1 MINIVGVRKLKIS
14 QNCKNNN
21 KKAIFI
27 IHRLVKSE
35 NIAQGKLK
43 VGLEIHQQLGTK
55 NKLFCDCKI
64 IDSNEYDF
72 TFKRNLRPT
81 QSEMGSYDQAAL
93 FESKKIKM
101 VKYQSSKNANCLIES
116 DEEPPRM
123 VNNDALELVLTI
135 SLALNC
141 TIEDELHVMRKI
153 VIDGSNTTGFQ
164 RTILVGRNGF
174 LEIEGV
180 KVGIQSVCLEE
191 DAARIINEDKKEDEN
206 KTYSL
211 DRLGIPLIEI
221 ALEPISNSPIFVTN
235 VAQTVG
241 RLLRSTK
248 KVTRGLGSIRQ
259 DVNISTEDGPVVEV
273 KGVQQLSQLPLV
285 IEYERKRQDALN
297 QIANELKKRK
307 IDESSFIDNVTDV
320 TQLLSKSSSKVV
332 KKTLTGDSTF
342 TAFVLRGF
350 KGMLSFEPYP
360 AIRLGKELGDLVKV
374 YGIGGIFHSDELPN
388 YGITAE
394 DVEAITAILR
404 MDKNDAFVLIGGPA
418 KYLNTV
424 LFELFT
430 RIKKAFSGV
439 VPETRSARLDG
450 VTVFSRPKPGSS
462 RMYPETDIPY
472 ILIDKG
478 KLKELSQDTPQPWNQ
493 IIDQICKKYDIN
505 KTLAENIFD
514 SKYFSLFEKIVSCT
528 SINPAF
534 VISKLT
540 EDLVSM
546 EREGY
551 DSSILSEDALFSLF
565 TELDNARITK
575 ESIPLVIE
583 KFLKN
588 ESRDIDEIISSF
600 GTESISEEYVDET
613 INKIIHE
620 NAIVISQKGLDSVG
634 LLMGRCMEVL
644 RGRIDGER
652 VNKKLM
658 AKLTEYLQKSNG
670 SDN

>member
-1 MINIVGVRKLKIS
+1 MV
-14 QNCKNNN
+14 KN
-21 KKAIFI
+21 
-27 IHRLVKSE
+27 E
-35 NIAQGKLK
+35 TIAQDKLK
-43 VGLEIHQQLGTK
+43 VGLEIHQQLGSK

-93 FESKKIKM
+93 FESKKIKT

-123 VNNDALELVLTI
+123 VNNEALELVLTI

-174 LEIEGV
+174 LEVEGV
-180 KVGIQSVCLEE
+180 RVGIQSVCLEE

-206 KTYSL
+206 KAYSL

-259 DVNISTEDGPVVEV
+259 DVNISTENGPVVEV

-332 KKTLTGDSTF
+332 KKILTGDSRF

-350 KGMLSFEPYP
+350 KGILSFEPYP
-360 AIRLGKELGDLVKV
+360 GIRLGKELGDLVKV

-388 YGITAE
+388 YGITTE
-394 DVEAITAILR
+394 DVESISAVLR
-404 MDKNDAFVLIGGPA
+404 MDKNDAFVLIGGPT
-418 KYLNTV
+418 KSLNTV

-430 RIKKAFSGV
+430 RIKKGFSGV

-472 ILIDKG
+472 ISIDER
-478 KLKELSQDTPQPWNQ
+478 KLKQLSQDTPQPWNE
-493 IIDQICKKYDIN
+493 IIDQICKKYNIN

-514 SKYFSLFEKIVSCT
+514 SKYFSLFEKIVSHT
-528 SINPAF
+528 SISPSF

-540 EDLVSM
+540 EDIVSM

-551 DSSILSEDALFSLF
+551 DSSILSEDVLFCLF
-565 TELDNARITK
+565 TELDNSRITK

-583 KFLKN
+583 KLLKN
-588 ESRDIDEIISSF
+588 ESMDVDEIISSF
-600 GTESISEEYVDET
+600 GTESISEGYVDET
-613 INKIIHE
+613 ISKIIHE
-620 NAIVISQKGLDSVG
+620 NANVISQKGLDSVG

-644 RGRIDGER
+644 RGKIDGEK
-652 VNKKLM
+652 VNKKLI
-658 AKLTEYLQKSNG
+658 AKLTDYLQKAKG
-670 SDN
+670 

>member
-1 MINIVGVRKLKIS
+1 M
-14 QNCKNNN
+14 
-21 KKAIFI
+21 
-27 IHRLVKSE
+27 VKSE
-35 NIAQGKLK
+35 TIAHDKLN
-43 VGLEIHQQLGTK
+43 VGLEIHQQLGSK

-64 IDSNEYDF
+64 NDSNEYDF

-93 FESKKIKM
+93 FESKKIKT

-116 DEEPPRM
+116 DEEPPKM
-123 VNNDALELVLTI
+123 VNNEALEFVLTI

-174 LEIEGV
+174 LEVEGV
-180 KVGIQSVCLEE
+180 RVGIQSVCLEE
-191 DAARIINEDKKEDEN
+191 DAARIINEDKREDEN
-206 KTYSL
+206 KGYSL

-221 ALEPISNSPIFVTN
+221 ALEPISDSPIFVTN
-235 VAQTVG
+235 VAQTIG

-273 KGVQQLSQLPLV
+273 KGVQQLSQLPVV

-297 QIANELKKRK
+297 QIANELIKRK
-307 IDESSFIDNVTDV
+307 IDESSFIDHVTDV

-332 KKTLTGDSTF
+332 KKILTSDSRF

-350 KGMLSFEPYP
+350 KGLLSFEPYP
-360 AIRLGKELGDLVKV
+360 AIRLGKELGDLVKA

-388 YGITAE
+388 YGITPE
-394 DVEAITAILR
+394 DVESISAVLR
-404 MDKNDAFVLIGGPA
+404 MDKNDAFVLIGGPT
-418 KYLNTV
+418 KLVNTV

-450 VTVFSRPKPGSS
+450 VTVFSRPKPGAS

-472 ILIDKG
+472 ISIDKR
-478 KLKELSQDTPQPWNQ
+478 KLKQLSQDTPQPWNE
-493 IIDQICKKYDIN
+493 IIDQICKKYNIN

-514 SKYFSLFEKIVSCT
+514 SKYFLLFEKIVSHT
-528 SINPAF
+528 SISPSF

-551 DSSILSEDALFSLF
+551 DSSILSEDVLFCLF
-565 TELDNARITK
+565 TELDNSRITK

-583 KFLKN
+583 KLLKN
-588 ESRDIDEIISSF
+588 ESMDVDEIISSF

-613 INKIIHE
+613 ISKIIHE
-620 NAIVISQKGLDSVG
+620 NATVISQKGLDSVG

-644 RGRIDGER
+644 RGKIDGEK
-652 VNKKLM
+652 VNKKLI
-658 AKLTEYLQKSNG
+658 AKLTEYLQKSKG
-670 SDN
+670 

>member
-1 MINIVGVRKLKIS
+1 
-14 QNCKNNN
+14 
-21 KKAIFI
+21 
-27 IHRLVKSE
+27 LVKSE
-35 NIAQGKLK
+35 TIAHDKLN
-43 VGLEIHQQLGTK
+43 VGLEIHQQLGSK
-55 NKLFCDCKI
+55 NKLFFDCKI
-64 IDSNEYDF
+64 NDSNEYDF

-81 QSEMGSYDQAAL
+81 QSEMGSYDPAAL
-93 FESKKIKM
+93 FESKKIKT

-116 DEEPPRM
+116 DEEPPKM
-123 VNNDALELVLTI
+123 VNNEALEFVLTI

-174 LEIEGV
+174 LEVEGV
-180 KVGIQSVCLEE
+180 RVGIQSVCLEE
-191 DAARIINEDKKEDEN
+191 DAARIINEDKREDEN
-206 KTYSL
+206 KGYSL

-221 ALEPISNSPIFVTN
+221 ALEPISDSPIFVTN
-235 VAQTVG
+235 VAQTIG

-307 IDESSFIDNVTDV
+307 IDESSFIDHVTDV

-332 KKTLTGDSTF
+332 KKILTGDSRF

-350 KGMLSFEPYP
+350 KGLLSFEPYP

-388 YGITAE
+388 YGITPE
-394 DVEAITAILR
+394 DVESISAVLR
-404 MDKNDAFVLIGGPA
+404 MDKNDAFVLIGGPT
-418 KYLNTV
+418 KLVNTV
-424 LFELFT
+424 LFESFT

-439 VPETRSARLDG
+439 IPETRSARLDG
-450 VTVFSRPKPGSS
+450 VTVFSRPKPGAS

-472 ILIDKG
+472 ISIDKR
-478 KLKELSQDTPQPWNQ
+478 KLKQLSQDTPQPWNE
-493 IIDQICKKYDIN
+493 IIDQICKKYNIN

-514 SKYFSLFEKIVSCT
+514 SKYFTLFEKIVSHT
-528 SINPAF
+528 SISPSF

-551 DSSILSEDALFSLF
+551 DSSILSEDVLFCLF
-565 TELDNARITK
+565 TELDNSRITK

-583 KFLKN
+583 KLLKN
-588 ESRDIDEIISSF
+588 ESMDVDEIISSF

-613 INKIIHE
+613 ISKIIHE
-620 NAIVISQKGLDSVG
+620 NATVISQKGIDSVG

-644 RGRIDGER
+644 RGKIDGEK
-652 VNKKLM
+652 VNKKLI
-658 AKLTEYLQKSNG
+658 AKLTEYLQKPKG
-670 SDN
+670 

>member
-1 MINIVGVRKLKIS
+1 
-14 QNCKNNN
+14 
-21 KKAIFI
+21 
-27 IHRLVKSE
+27 LVKSE
-35 NIAQGKLK
+35 TIAQDKLK
-43 VGLEIHQQLGTK
+43 VGLEIHQQLGSK

-93 FESKKIKM
+93 FESKKIKT

-116 DEEPPRM
+116 DEEPPKM
-123 VNNDALELVLTI
+123 VNNEALELVLTI

-174 LEIEGV
+174 LEVEGV
-180 KVGIQSVCLEE
+180 RVGIQSVCLEE

-206 KTYSL
+206 KAYSL

-259 DVNISTEDGPVVEV
+259 DVNISTENGPVVEV

-297 QIANELKKRK
+297 RIANELKKRK
-307 IDESSFIDNVTDV
+307 IDESRFIDKVTDV

-332 KKTLTGDSTF
+332 KKILTGDSRF

-350 KGMLSFEPYP
+350 KGILSFEPYP

-388 YGITAE
+388 YGITPE
-394 DVEAITAILR
+394 DVESITDVLR
-404 MDKNDAFVLIGGPA
+404 MDKNDAFVLIGGPT
-418 KYLNTV
+418 KSLNTV
-424 LFELFT
+424 IFELFT

-472 ILIDKG
+472 ISIDKG
-478 KLKELSQDTPQPWNQ
+478 KLKQLSQDTPQPWNE
-493 IIDQICKKYDIN
+493 IIHEICKKYNIN

-514 SKYFSLFEKIVSCT
+514 SKYFSLFEKIVSHT
-528 SINPAF
+528 SISPSF

-551 DSSILSEDALFSLF
+551 DSSILSEDVLFSLF
-565 TELDNARITK
+565 TELDNSRITK

-583 KFLKN
+583 KILKN
-588 ESRDIDEIISSF
+588 ESMDVDEIISSF

-620 NAIVISQKGLDSVG
+620 NATVISQKGLDSEG

-644 RGRIDGER
+644 RGKIDGEKI
-652 VNKKLM
+652 NKKLM
-658 AKLTEYLQKSNG
+658 AKLIEYLQKAKG
-670 SDN
+670 

>member
-1 MINIVGVRKLKIS
+1 MV
-14 QNCKNNN
+14 KN
-21 KKAIFI
+21 
-27 IHRLVKSE
+27 E
-35 NIAQGKLK
+35 TIAQDKLK
-43 VGLEIHQQLGTK
+43 VGLEIHQQLASK

-64 IDSNEYDF
+64 IESNEYDF

-93 FESKKIKM
+93 FESKKIKT

-116 DEEPPRM
+116 DEEPPRT
-123 VNNDALELVLTI
+123 VNNEALELVLTI

-141 TIEDELHVMRKI
+141 TIEDELHIMRKI

-174 LEIEGV
+174 LEVEGIR
-180 KVGIQSVCLEE
+180 VGIQSVCLEE

-206 KTYSL
+206 KAYSL

-259 DVNISTEDGPVVEV
+259 DVNISTENGPVVEV

-297 QIANELKKRK
+297 QIANELKKRD

-332 KKTLTGDSTF
+332 KKILTGDSRF
-342 TAFVLRGF
+342 TAFVLRRF
-350 KGMLSFEPYP
+350 KGILSFEPYP
-360 AIRLGKELGDLVKV
+360 GIRLGKELGDLVKV

-388 YGITAE
+388 YGITTG
-394 DVEAITAILR
+394 DVESISDVLR
-404 MDKNDAFVLIGGPA
+404 MDKNDAFVLIGGPT
-418 KYLNTV
+418 KSLNTV
-424 LFELFT
+424 LLELFT
-430 RIKKAFSGV
+430 RIKKGFSGI

-450 VTVFSRPKPGSS
+450 VTVFSRPKSGSS

-472 ILIDKG
+472 ISIDEG
-478 KLKELSQDTPQPWNQ
+478 KLKQLSQDTPQPWNE
-493 IIDQICKKYDIN
+493 IIDQICKKYNIN

-514 SKYFSLFEKIVSCT
+514 SKYFSLFEKIVSHT
-528 SINPAF
+528 STSPSF

-551 DSSILSEDALFSLF
+551 DSSILSEDVLFCLF
-565 TELDNARITK
+565 TELDNSRITK

-583 KFLKN
+583 KLLKN
-588 ESRDIDEIISSF
+588 ESMDVDEIISSF
-600 GTESISEEYVDET
+600 GTESISEGYVDQT
-613 INKIIHE
+613 ISKIIHE
-620 NAIVISQKGLDSVG
+620 NSNVISQKGLDSVG

-644 RGRIDGER
+644 RGKIDGEK
-652 VNKKLM
+652 VNKKLI
-658 AKLTEYLQKSNG
+658 AKLTEYLQKANG
-670 SDN
+670 

>member
-1 MINIVGVRKLKIS
+1 
-14 QNCKNNN
+14 
-21 KKAIFI
+21 
-27 IHRLVKSE
+27 LVKSE
-35 NIAQGKLK
+35 TIAQDKLK
-43 VGLEIHQQLGTK
+43 VGLEIHQQLGSK

-93 FESKKIKM
+93 FESKKIKT

-116 DEEPPRM
+116 DEEPPKM
-123 VNNDALELVLTI
+123 VNNEALELVLTI

-174 LEIEGV
+174 LEVEGV
-180 KVGIQSVCLEE
+180 RVGIQSVCLEE

-206 KTYSL
+206 KAYSL

-259 DVNISTEDGPVVEV
+259 DVNISTENGPVVEV

-297 QIANELKKRK
+297 RIANELKKRK
-307 IDESSFIDNVTDV
+307 IDESRFIDNVTDV

-332 KKTLTGDSTF
+332 KKILTGDSRF

-350 KGMLSFEPYP
+350 KGILSFEPYP

-388 YGITAE
+388 YGITPE
-394 DVEAITAILR
+394 DVESITDVLR
-404 MDKNDAFVLIGGPA
+404 MDKNDAFVLIGGPT
-418 KYLNTV
+418 KSLNTV
-424 LFELFT
+424 IFELFT

-472 ILIDKG
+472 ISIDKG
-478 KLKELSQDTPQPWNQ
+478 KLKQLSQDTPQPWNE
-493 IIDQICKKYDIN
+493 IIHEICKKYNIN

-514 SKYFSLFEKIVSCT
+514 SKYFSLFEKIVSHT
-528 SINPAF
+528 SISPSF

-551 DSSILSEDALFSLF
+551 DSSILSEDVLFSLF
-565 TELDNARITK
+565 TELDNSRITK

-583 KFLKN
+583 KILKN
-588 ESRDIDEIISSF
+588 ESMDVDEIISSF

-620 NAIVISQKGLDSVG
+620 NATVISQKGLDSEG

-644 RGRIDGER
+644 RGKIDGEK

-658 AKLTEYLQKSNG
+658 AKLIEYLQKAKG
-670 SDN
+670 

>member
-1 MINIVGVRKLKIS
+1 M
-14 QNCKNNN
+14 
-21 KKAIFI
+21 
-27 IHRLVKSE
+27 VKSE
-35 NIAQGKLK
+35 TIVQDKLK
-43 VGLEIHQQLGTK
+43 VGLEIHQQLGSK

-72 TFKRNLRPT
+72 SFKRNLRPT
-81 QSEMGSYDQAAL
+81 QGEMGSYDQAAL
-93 FESKKIKM
+93 FESKKIKT

-116 DEEPPRM
+116 DEEPPKM
-123 VNNDALELVLTI
+123 VNNEALELVLTI

-174 LEIEGV
+174 LEVEGV
-180 KVGIQSVCLEE
+180 RVGIQSVCLEE

-206 KTYSL
+206 KAYSL

-259 DVNISTEDGPVVEV
+259 DINISTEDGPVVEV

-332 KKTLTGDSTF
+332 KKILTGDSRF
-342 TAFVLRGF
+342 TAFILRGF
-350 KGMLSFEPYP
+350 KGILSFEPYP

-388 YGITAE
+388 YGITPE
-394 DVEAITAILR
+394 DVESITTVLR
-404 MDKNDAFVLIGGPA
+404 MDKNDAFVLIGGPT
-418 KYLNTV
+418 KSLNTV

-472 ILIDKG
+472 ISIAKG
-478 KLKELSQDTPQPWNQ
+478 KLKQLSQDTPQPWNQ
-493 IIDQICKKYDIN
+493 IIDQICKKYTIN

-514 SKYFSLFEKIVSCT
+514 SKYFSLFEKVVSHT
-528 SINPAF
+528 SISPSF

-551 DSSILSEDALFSLF
+551 DSSILSEDVLYCLF
-565 TELDNARITK
+565 TELDNSRITK

-583 KFLKN
+583 KLLKN
-588 ESRDIDEIISSF
+588 ESRDVDEIISSF

-613 INKIIHE
+613 ISKIIHE
-620 NAIVISQKGLDSVG
+620 NATVISQKGSDSVG

-644 RGRIDGER
+644 RGKIDGEK
-652 VNKKLM
+652 VNQKLM
-658 AKLTEYLQKSNG
+658 AKLTEYLQKSKG
-670 SDN
+670 

>member
-1 MINIVGVRKLKIS
+1 M
-14 QNCKNNN
+14 
-21 KKAIFI
+21 
-27 IHRLVKSE
+27 VKSE
-35 NIAQGKLK
+35 TVAQDKLK
-43 VGLEIHQQLGTK
+43 VGLEIHQQLGSK

-64 IDSNEYDF
+64 IDSSEYDF

-93 FESKKIKM
+93 FESKKIKT

-116 DEEPPRM
+116 DEEPPKM
-123 VNNDALELVLTI
+123 VNNEALELVLTI

-174 LEIEGV
+174 LEVEGAR
-180 KVGIQSVCLEE
+180 VGIQSVCLEE
-191 DAARIINEDKKEDEN
+191 DAARIINEDKKEDET
-206 KTYSL
+206 KAYFL

-221 ALEPISNSPIFVTN
+221 ALDPISNSPIFVTT

-259 DVNISTEDGPVVEV
+259 DVNISTEDGPIVEV

-307 IDESSFIDNVTDV
+307 IDESSFIDKVTDV
-320 TQLLSKSSSKVV
+320 TQLLSKSSSKLV
-332 KKTLTGDSTF
+332 KKILTGDSRF

-350 KGMLSFEPYP
+350 KGILSFEPYP

-388 YGITAE
+388 YGITPE
-394 DVEAITAILR
+394 DVESISAVLR
-404 MDKNDAFVLIGGPA
+404 MDTNDAFVLIGGPT
-418 KYLNTV
+418 KSLNTV

-430 RIKKAFSGV
+430 RIRKGFSGV

-472 ILIDKG
+472 ISIDEG
-478 KLKELSQDTPQPWNQ
+478 MLKQLSQNTPQPWNE
-493 IIDQICKKYDIN
+493 IIDQICKKYNIN

-514 SKYFSLFEKIVSCT
+514 SKYFLLFEKIVSHT
-528 SINPAF
+528 SISPSF

-551 DSSILSEDALFSLF
+551 DSSILSEDVLFCLF
-565 TELDNARITK
+565 TELDNSRITK

-583 KFLKN
+583 KLLKN
-588 ESRDIDEIISSF
+588 EFRDVDEIISSF

-613 INKIIHE
+613 ISKIIHE

-644 RGRIDGER
+644 RGKIDGEK

-658 AKLTEYLQKSNG
+658 TKLTEYLQKSKG
-670 SDN
+670 

>member
-1 MINIVGVRKLKIS
+1 M
-14 QNCKNNN
+14 
-21 KKAIFI
+21 
-27 IHRLVKSE
+27 VKSE
-35 NIAQGKLK
+35 TIAQDKLK
-43 VGLEIHQQLGTK
+43 VGLEIHQQLGSK

-93 FESKKIKM
+93 FESKKIKT

-116 DEEPPRM
+116 DEEPPKM
-123 VNNDALELVLTI
+123 VNNEALELVLTI

-174 LEIEGV
+174 LEVEGV
-180 KVGIQSVCLEE
+180 RVGIQSVCLEE

-206 KTYSL
+206 KAYSL

-259 DVNISTEDGPVVEV
+259 DVNISTENGPVVEV

-297 QIANELKKRK
+297 RIANELKKRK
-307 IDESSFIDNVTDV
+307 IDESRFIDKVTDV

-332 KKTLTGDSTF
+332 KKILTGDSRF

-350 KGMLSFEPYP
+350 KGILSFEPYP

-388 YGITAE
+388 YGITPE
-394 DVEAITAILR
+394 DVESITDVLR
-404 MDKNDAFVLIGGPA
+404 MDKNDAFVLIGGPT
-418 KYLNTV
+418 KSLNTV
-424 LFELFT
+424 IFELFT

-472 ILIDKG
+472 ISIDKG
-478 KLKELSQDTPQPWNQ
+478 KLKQLSQDTPQPWNE
-493 IIDQICKKYDIN
+493 IIHEICKKYNIN

-514 SKYFSLFEKIVSCT
+514 SKYFSLFEKIVSHT
-528 SINPAF
+528 SISPSF

-551 DSSILSEDALFSLF
+551 DSSILSEDVLFSLF
-565 TELDNARITK
+565 TELDNSRITK

-583 KFLKN
+583 KILKN
-588 ESRDIDEIISSF
+588 ESMDVDEIISSF

-620 NAIVISQKGLDSVG
+620 NATVISQKGLDSEG

-644 RGRIDGER
+644 RGKIDGEKI
-652 VNKKLM
+652 NKKLM
-658 AKLTEYLQKSNG
+658 AKLIEYLQKAKG
-670 SDN
+670 

>member
-1 MINIVGVRKLKIS
+1 
-14 QNCKNNN
+14 
-21 KKAIFI
+21 
-27 IHRLVKSE
+27 LVK
-35 NIAQGKLK
+35 NGTIAQDKLK
-43 VGLEIHQQLGTK
+43 VGLEIHQQLASK

-64 IDSNEYDF
+64 IESNEYDF

-93 FESKKIKM
+93 FESKKIKT

-116 DEEPPRM
+116 DEEPPRT
-123 VNNDALELVLTI
+123 VNNEALELVLTI

-141 TIEDELHVMRKI
+141 TIEDELHIMRKI

-174 LEIEGV
+174 LEVEGIR
-180 KVGIQSVCLEE
+180 VGIQSVCLEE

-206 KTYSL
+206 KAYSL

-259 DVNISTEDGPVVEV
+259 DVNISTENGPVVEV

-297 QIANELKKRK
+297 QIANELKKRD

-332 KKTLTGDSTF
+332 KKILTGDSRF
-342 TAFVLRGF
+342 TAFVLRRF
-350 KGMLSFEPYP
+350 KGILSFEPYP
-360 AIRLGKELGDLVKV
+360 GIRLGKELGDLVKV

-388 YGITAE
+388 YGITTG
-394 DVEAITAILR
+394 DVESISDVLR
-404 MDKNDAFVLIGGPA
+404 MDKNDAFVLIGGPT
-418 KYLNTV
+418 KSLNTV
-424 LFELFT
+424 LLELFT
-430 RIKKAFSGV
+430 RIKKGFSGI

-450 VTVFSRPKPGSS
+450 VTVFSRPKSGSS

-472 ILIDKG
+472 ISIDEG
-478 KLKELSQDTPQPWNQ
+478 KLKQLSQDTPQQWNE
-493 IIDQICKKYDIN
+493 IIDQICKKYNIN

-514 SKYFSLFEKIVSCT
+514 SKYFSLFEKIVSHT
-528 SINPAF
+528 STSPSF

-551 DSSILSEDALFSLF
+551 DSSILSEDVLFCLF
-565 TELDNARITK
+565 TELDNSRITK

-583 KFLKN
+583 KLLKN
-588 ESRDIDEIISSF
+588 ESMDVDEIISSF
-600 GTESISEEYVDET
+600 GTESISEGYVDQT
-613 INKIIHE
+613 ISKIIHE
-620 NAIVISQKGLDSVG
+620 NSNVISQKGLDSVG

-644 RGRIDGER
+644 RGKIDGEK
-652 VNKKLM
+652 VNKKLI
-658 AKLTEYLQKSNG
+658 AKLTEYLQKANG
-670 SDN
+670 

>member
-1 MINIVGVRKLKIS
+1 
-14 QNCKNNN
+14 
-21 KKAIFI
+21 
-27 IHRLVKSE
+27 LVKSE
-35 NIAQGKLK
+35 TIVQDKLK
-43 VGLEIHQQLGTK
+43 VGLEIHQQLGSK

-64 IDSNEYDF
+64 IDSKEYDF
-72 TFKRNLRPT
+72 TFIRNLRPT

-93 FESKKIKM
+93 FESKKIKT

-116 DEEPPRM
+116 DEEPPKM
-123 VNNDALELVLTI
+123 VNNEALELVLTI

-174 LEIEGV
+174 LEVEGV
-180 KVGIQSVCLEE
+180 RVGIQSVCLEE

-206 KTYSL
+206 KAYSL

-285 IEYERKRQDALN
+285 IEYERMRQDALN

-332 KKTLTGDSTF
+332 KKILTGDSRF
-342 TAFVLRGF
+342 TAFILRGF
-350 KGMLSFEPYP
+350 KGILSFEPYP

-388 YGITAE
+388 YGITPE
-394 DVEAITAILR
+394 DVESITTVLR
-404 MDKNDAFVLIGGPA
+404 MDKNDAFVLIGGPT
-418 KYLNTV
+418 KSLNTV

-472 ILIDKG
+472 ISIAKG
-478 KLKELSQDTPQPWNQ
+478 KLKQLSQDTPQPWNQ
-493 IIDQICKKYDIN
+493 IIDQICKKYTIN

-514 SKYFSLFEKIVSCT
+514 SKYFSLFEKVVSHT
-528 SINPAF
+528 SISPSF

-551 DSSILSEDALFSLF
+551 DSSILSEDVLYCLF
-565 TELDNARITK
+565 TELDNSRITK

-583 KFLKN
+583 KLLKN
-588 ESRDIDEIISSF
+588 ESRDVDEIISSF
-600 GTESISEEYVDET
+600 GTENISEEYVDET
-613 INKIIHE
+613 MSKIIHE
-620 NAIVISQKGLDSVG
+620 NATVISQKGLDSVG

-644 RGRIDGER
+644 RGKIDGEK

-658 AKLTEYLQKSNG
+658 AKLTEYLQKSKG
-670 SDN
+670 

>member
-1 MINIVGVRKLKIS
+1 MV
-14 QNCKNNN
+14 KN
-21 KKAIFI
+21 
-27 IHRLVKSE
+27 E
-35 NIAQGKLK
+35 TIAQDKLK
-43 VGLEIHQQLGTK
+43 VGLEIHQQLASK

-64 IDSNEYDF
+64 IESNEYDF

-93 FESKKIKM
+93 FESKKIKT

-116 DEEPPRM
+116 DEEPPRT
-123 VNNDALELVLTI
+123 VNNEALELVLTI

-141 TIEDELHVMRKI
+141 TIEDELHIMRKI

-174 LEIEGV
+174 LEVEGIR
-180 KVGIQSVCLEE
+180 VGIQSVCLEE

-206 KTYSL
+206 KAYSL

-297 QIANELKKRK
+297 QIANELKKRD

-332 KKTLTGDSTF
+332 KKILTGDSRF
-342 TAFVLRGF
+342 TAFVLRRF
-350 KGMLSFEPYP
+350 KGILSFEPYP
-360 AIRLGKELGDLVKV
+360 GIRLGKELGDLVKV

-388 YGITAE
+388 YGITTE
-394 DVEAITAILR
+394 DVESISDVLR
-404 MDKNDAFVLIGGPA
+404 MDKNDAFVLIGGPT
-418 KYLNTV
+418 KSLNTV
-424 LFELFT
+424 LLELFT
-430 RIKKAFSGV
+430 RIKKGFSGI

-472 ILIDKG
+472 ISIDER
-478 KLKELSQDTPQPWNQ
+478 KLKQLSQDTPQPWNE
-493 IIDQICKKYDIN
+493 IIDQICKKYNIN

-514 SKYFSLFEKIVSCT
+514 SKYFSLFEKIVSHT
-528 SINPAF
+528 STSPSF

-551 DSSILSEDALFSLF
+551 DSSILSEDVLFCLF
-565 TELDNARITK
+565 TELDNSRITK

-583 KFLKN
+583 KLLKN
-588 ESRDIDEIISSF
+588 ESMDVDEIISSF
-600 GTESISEEYVDET
+600 GTESISEGYVDQT
-613 INKIIHE
+613 ISKIIHE
-620 NAIVISQKGLDSVG
+620 NSNVISQKGLDSVG

-644 RGRIDGER
+644 RGKIDGEK
-652 VNKKLM
+652 VNKKLI
-658 AKLTEYLQKSNG
+658 AKLTEYLQKANG
-670 SDN
+670 

>member
-1 MINIVGVRKLKIS
+1 
-14 QNCKNNN
+14 
-21 KKAIFI
+21 
-27 IHRLVKSE
+27 LVKNE
-35 NIAQGKLK
+35 TIAQDKLK
-43 VGLEIHQQLGTK
+43 VGLEIHQQLASK

-64 IDSNEYDF
+64 IESNEYDF

-93 FESKKIKM
+93 FESKKIKT

-116 DEEPPRM
+116 DEEPPRT
-123 VNNDALELVLTI
+123 VNNEALELVLTI

-141 TIEDELHVMRKI
+141 TIEDELHIMRKI

-174 LEIEGV
+174 LEVEGIR
-180 KVGIQSVCLEE
+180 VGIQSVCLEE

-206 KTYSL
+206 KAYSL

-259 DVNISTEDGPVVEV
+259 DVNISTENGPVVEV

-297 QIANELKKRK
+297 QIANELKKRD

-332 KKTLTGDSTF
+332 KKILTGDSRF
-342 TAFVLRGF
+342 TAFVLRRF
-350 KGMLSFEPYP
+350 KGILSFEPYP
-360 AIRLGKELGDLVKV
+360 GIRLGKELGDLVKV

-388 YGITAE
+388 YGITTG
-394 DVEAITAILR
+394 DVESISDVLR
-404 MDKNDAFVLIGGPA
+404 MDKNDAFVLIGGPT
-418 KYLNTV
+418 KSLNTV
-424 LFELFT
+424 LLELFT
-430 RIKKAFSGV
+430 RIKKGFSGI

-472 ILIDKG
+472 ILIDEG
-478 KLKELSQDTPQPWNQ
+478 KLKQLSQDTPQPWNE
-493 IIDQICKKYDIN
+493 IIDQICKKYNIN

-514 SKYFSLFEKIVSCT
+514 SKYFSLFEKIVSHT
-528 SINPAF
+528 STSPSF

-551 DSSILSEDALFSLF
+551 DSSILSEDVLFYLF
-565 TELDNARITK
+565 TELDNSRITK

-583 KFLKN
+583 KLLKN
-588 ESRDIDEIISSF
+588 ESMDVDEIISSF
-600 GTESISEEYVDET
+600 GTESITEGYVDQT
-613 INKIIHE
+613 ISKIIHE
-620 NAIVISQKGLDSVG
+620 NSNVISQKGLDSVG

-644 RGRIDGER
+644 RGKIDGEK
-652 VNKKLM
+652 VNKKLI
-658 AKLTEYLQKSNG
+658 AKLTEYLQKANG
-670 SDN
+670 

>member
-1 MINIVGVRKLKIS
+1 LVNSETIAHDKL
-14 QNCKNNN
+14 N
-21 KKAIFI
+21 
-27 IHRLVKSE
+27 
-35 NIAQGKLK
+35 
-43 VGLEIHQQLGTK
+43 VGLEIHQQLGSK

-64 IDSNEYDF
+64 NDSNEYDF

-93 FESKKIKM
+93 FESKKIKT

-116 DEEPPRM
+116 DEEPPRT
-123 VNNDALELVLTI
+123 VNNEALELVLTI

-141 TIEDELHVMRKI
+141 TIEDELHIMRKI

-174 LEIEGV
+174 LEVEGIR
-180 KVGIQSVCLEE
+180 VGIQSVCLEE
-191 DAARIINEDKKEDEN
+191 DAARIISEDKKEDEN
-206 KTYSL
+206 KAYSL

-259 DVNISTEDGPVVEV
+259 DVNISTENGPVVEV

-297 QIANELKKRK
+297 QIANELKKRD

-332 KKTLTGDSTF
+332 KKILTGDSRF
-342 TAFVLRGF
+342 TAFVLRRF
-350 KGMLSFEPYP
+350 KGILSFEPYP
-360 AIRLGKELGDLVKV
+360 GIRLGKELGDLVKV

-388 YGITAE
+388 YGITTE
-394 DVEAITAILR
+394 DVESISDVLR
-404 MDKNDAFVLIGGPA
+404 MDKNDAFVLIGGPT
-418 KYLNTV
+418 KSLNTV
-424 LFELFT
+424 LLELFT
-430 RIKKAFSGV
+430 RIKKGFSGI

-472 ILIDKG
+472 ILIDEG
-478 KLKELSQDTPQPWNQ
+478 KLKQLSQDTPQPWNE
-493 IIDQICKKYDIN
+493 IIDQICKKYNIN

-514 SKYFSLFEKIVSCT
+514 SKYFSLFEKIVSHT
-528 SINPAF
+528 STSPSF

-551 DSSILSEDALFSLF
+551 DSSILSEDVLFCLF
-565 TELDNARITK
+565 TELDNSRITK

-583 KFLKN
+583 KLLKN
-588 ESRDIDEIISSF
+588 ESMDVDEIISSF
-600 GTESISEEYVDET
+600 GTESISEGYVDQT
-613 INKIIHE
+613 ISKIIHE
-620 NAIVISQKGLDSVG
+620 NSNVISQKGLDSVG

-644 RGRIDGER
+644 RGKIDGEK
-652 VNKKLM
+652 VNKKLI
-658 AKLTEYLQKSNG
+658 AKLTEYLQKANG
-670 SDN
+670 

>member
-1 MINIVGVRKLKIS
+1 M
-14 QNCKNNN
+14 
-21 KKAIFI
+21 
-27 IHRLVKSE
+27 VKSE
-35 NIAQGKLK
+35 TIAHDKLN
-43 VGLEIHQQLGTK
+43 VGLEIHQQLGSK

-64 IDSNEYDF
+64 NDSNEYDF

-81 QSEMGSYDQAAL
+81 QSEMGSYDPAAL
-93 FESKKIKM
+93 FESKKIKT

-116 DEEPPRM
+116 DEEPPKM
-123 VNNDALELVLTI
+123 VNNEALEFVLTI

-174 LEIEGV
+174 LEVEGV
-180 KVGIQSVCLEE
+180 RVGIQSVCLEE
-191 DAARIINEDKKEDEN
+191 DAARIINEDKREDEN
-206 KTYSL
+206 KGYSL

-221 ALEPISNSPIFVTN
+221 ALEPISDSPIFVTN
-235 VAQTVG
+235 VAQTIG

-307 IDESSFIDNVTDV
+307 IDESSFIDHVTDV

-332 KKTLTGDSTF
+332 KKILTGDTRF

-350 KGMLSFEPYP
+350 KGLLSFEPYP

-388 YGITAE
+388 YGITPE
-394 DVEAITAILR
+394 DVESISAVLR
-404 MDKNDAFVLIGGPA
+404 MDKNDAFVLIGGPT
-418 KYLNTV
+418 KLVNTV

-450 VTVFSRPKPGSS
+450 VTVFSRPKPGAS

-472 ILIDKG
+472 ISIDKR
-478 KLKELSQDTPQPWNQ
+478 KLKQLSQDTPQPWNE
-493 IIDQICKKYDIN
+493 IIDQICKKYNIN

-514 SKYFSLFEKIVSCT
+514 SKYFPLFEKIVSHT
-528 SINPAF
+528 SISPSF

-551 DSSILSEDALFSLF
+551 DSSILSEDVLFCLF
-565 TELDNARITK
+565 TELDNSRITK

-583 KFLKN
+583 KLLKN
-588 ESRDIDEIISSF
+588 ESMDVDEIISSF

-613 INKIIHE
+613 ISKIIHE
-620 NAIVISQKGLDSVG
+620 NATVISQKGLDSVG

-644 RGRIDGER
+644 RGKIDGEK
-652 VNKKLM
+652 VNKKLI
-658 AKLTEYLQKSNG
+658 AKLTEYLQKSKG
-670 SDN
+670 

>member
-1 MINIVGVRKLKIS
+1 MV
-14 QNCKNNN
+14 KN
-21 KKAIFI
+21 
-27 IHRLVKSE
+27 E
-35 NIAQGKLK
+35 TIAQDKLK
-43 VGLEIHQQLGTK
+43 VGLEIHQQLASK

-64 IDSNEYDF
+64 IESNEYDF

-93 FESKKIKM
+93 FESKKIKT

-116 DEEPPRM
+116 DEEPPRT
-123 VNNDALELVLTI
+123 VNNEALELVLTI

-141 TIEDELHVMRKI
+141 TIEDELHIMRKI

-174 LEIEGV
+174 LEVEGIR
-180 KVGIQSVCLEE
+180 VGIQSVCLEE

-206 KTYSL
+206 KAYSL

-259 DVNISTEDGPVVEV
+259 DVNISTENGPVVEV

-297 QIANELKKRK
+297 QIANELKKRD

-332 KKTLTGDSTF
+332 KKILTGDSRF
-342 TAFVLRGF
+342 TAFVLRRF
-350 KGMLSFEPYP
+350 KGILSFEPYP
-360 AIRLGKELGDLVKV
+360 GIRLGKELGDLVKV

-388 YGITAE
+388 YGITTG
-394 DVEAITAILR
+394 DVESISDVLR
-404 MDKNDAFVLIGGPA
+404 MDKNDAFVLIGGPT
-418 KYLNTV
+418 KSLNTV
-424 LFELFT
+424 LLELFA
-430 RIKKAFSGV
+430 RIKKGFSGI

-472 ILIDKG
+472 ISIDEG
-478 KLKELSQDTPQPWNQ
+478 KLKQLSQDTPQPWNE
-493 IIDQICKKYDIN
+493 IIDQICKKYNIN

-514 SKYFSLFEKIVSCT
+514 SKYFSLFEKIVSHT
-528 SINPAF
+528 STSPSF

-551 DSSILSEDALFSLF
+551 DSSILSEDVLFCLF
-565 TELDNARITK
+565 TELDNSRITK

-583 KFLKN
+583 KLLKN
-588 ESRDIDEIISSF
+588 ESMDVDEIISSF
-600 GTESISEEYVDET
+600 GTESISEGYVDQT
-613 INKIIHE
+613 ISKIIHE
-620 NAIVISQKGLDSVG
+620 NSNVISQKGLDSVG

-644 RGRIDGER
+644 RGKIDGEK
-652 VNKKLM
+652 VNKKLI
-658 AKLTEYLQKSNG
+658 AKLTEYLQKANG
-670 SDN
+670 

>member
-1 MINIVGVRKLKIS
+1 
-14 QNCKNNN
+14 
-21 KKAIFI
+21 
-27 IHRLVKSE
+27 LVK
-35 NIAQGKLK
+35 NGTIAQDKLK
-43 VGLEIHQQLGTK
+43 VGLEIHQQLASK

-64 IDSNEYDF
+64 IESNEYDF

-93 FESKKIKM
+93 FESKKIKT

-116 DEEPPRM
+116 DEEPPRT
-123 VNNDALELVLTI
+123 VNNEALELVLTI

-141 TIEDELHVMRKI
+141 TIEDELHIMRKI

-174 LEIEGV
+174 LEVEGIR
-180 KVGIQSVCLEE
+180 VGIQSVCLEE

-206 KTYSL
+206 KAYSL

-259 DVNISTEDGPVVEV
+259 DVNISTENGPVVEV

-297 QIANELKKRK
+297 QIANELKKRD

-332 KKTLTGDSTF
+332 KKILTGDSRF
-342 TAFVLRGF
+342 TAFVLRRF
-350 KGMLSFEPYP
+350 KGILSFEPYP
-360 AIRLGKELGDLVKV
+360 GIRLGKELGDLVKV

-388 YGITAE
+388 YGITTE
-394 DVEAITAILR
+394 DVESISDVLR
-404 MDKNDAFVLIGGPA
+404 MDKNDAFVLIGGPT
-418 KYLNTV
+418 KSLNTV
-424 LFELFT
+424 LLELFT
-430 RIKKAFSGV
+430 RIKKGFSGI

-450 VTVFSRPKPGSS
+450 VTVFSRPKSGSS

-472 ILIDKG
+472 ISIDEG
-478 KLKELSQDTPQPWNQ
+478 KLKQLSQDTPQQWNE
-493 IIDQICKKYDIN
+493 IIDQICKKYNIN

-514 SKYFSLFEKIVSCT
+514 SKYFSLFEKIVSHT
-528 SINPAF
+528 STSPSF

-551 DSSILSEDALFSLF
+551 DSSILSEDVLFCLF
-565 TELDNARITK
+565 TELDNSRITK

-583 KFLKN
+583 KLLKN
-588 ESRDIDEIISSF
+588 ESMDVDEIISSF
-600 GTESISEEYVDET
+600 GTESISEGYVDQT
-613 INKIIHE
+613 ISKIIHE
-620 NAIVISQKGLDSVG
+620 NSNVISQKGLDSVG

-644 RGRIDGER
+644 RGKIDGEK
-652 VNKKLM
+652 VNKKLI
-658 AKLTEYLQKSNG
+658 AKLTEYLQKANG
-670 SDN
+670 